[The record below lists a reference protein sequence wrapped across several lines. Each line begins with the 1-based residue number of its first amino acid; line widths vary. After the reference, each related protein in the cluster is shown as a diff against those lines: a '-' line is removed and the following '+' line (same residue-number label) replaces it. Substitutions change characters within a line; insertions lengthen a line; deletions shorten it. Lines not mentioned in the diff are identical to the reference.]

1 MTENELSLESAYESA
16 LAYELKK
23 EGLIINC
30 QLGLPFQYEDIK
42 LDVGYRIDIL
52 VNNKVIIEV
61 KSVESLMDVH
71 YKQLLTY
78 LRLSNKKLGI
88 LVNFNTA
95 KIDDNIKRVVNNL

>member
-1 MTENELSLESAYESA
+1 
-16 LAYELKK
+16 
-23 EGLIINC
+23 
-30 QLGLPFQYEDIK
+30 
-42 LDVGYRIDIL
+42 
-52 VNNKVIIEV
+52 
-61 KSVESLMDVH
+61 MDVH